1 MTHRAFFRAARWQP
15 SGWLAGRR
23 RRGRFREMCL
33 CLCGDRGH
41 DGTVYVYMIYM
52 LYQFDHDPNPKI
64 CKIVHFKRRG
74 RQIRE
79 RFEIEEY

>member
-1 MTHRAFFRAARWQP
+1 
-15 SGWLAGRR
+15 
-23 RRGRFREMCL
+23 MCL